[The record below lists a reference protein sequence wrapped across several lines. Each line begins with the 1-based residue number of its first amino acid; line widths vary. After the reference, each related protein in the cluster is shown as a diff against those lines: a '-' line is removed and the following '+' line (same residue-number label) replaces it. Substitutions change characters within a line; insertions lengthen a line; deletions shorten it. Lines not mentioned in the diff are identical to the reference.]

1 MHQCQIS
8 YIVTVMDSF
17 EPWRKY
23 PDLTRDRLSVI
34 ATIIRN
40 VRHGCIM
47 LHEPDEGDG
56 PWSLGCRAYER
67 IGFAIRKATIKYNWL
82 KTLPEKSALAFSFA
96 IGNVPFRF
104 YRGNPEEP
112 PYHYQAKSYGEN
124 HHIQL
129 CLALDL
135 GGDITALDGVLRLA
149 VEISDLEVSTVTL
162 VEVDSDG
169 KPLDAYIIPF
179 DEGSTNLV
187 SIEAPPPIVTPPA
200 IAEPLGQEKEKKD
213 DGEKRERGHGI
224 GSGS

>member
-1 MHQCQIS
+1 
-8 YIVTVMDSF
+8 MDIF

-34 ATIIRN
+34 ATIIRD
-40 VRHGCIM
+40 VRHGCVM

-67 IGFAIRKATIKYNWL
+67 IGFAIRKATVTYNWL

-96 IGNVPFRF
+96 IGNIPFRF

-112 PYHYQAKSYGEN
+112 PFHYQAKSYGEN
-124 HHIQL
+124 QHVQL
-129 CLALDL
+129 VLALDL
-135 GGDITALDGVLRLA
+135 GGDFTALDGVLRLA

-169 KPLDAYIIPF
+169 KPVNSFAIPF
-179 DEGSTNLV
+179 DEGDTNVV
-187 SIEAPPPIVTPPA
+187 SIEAPPPVVMPPA
-200 IAEPLGQEKEKKD
+200 IAEPLETEAEKKEKEK
-213 DGEKRERGHGI
+213 KRERGHGI
-224 GSGS
+224 GSVS